1 MARLWALIIF
11 KAILSVYWT
20 LSISN
25 GNGEDPN
32 PYPTNCLLPWSHTPT
47 PMKTNCCGFR
57 IGPEMAKYEPWNILD
72 EFSWLFYFGLFFK
85 VRICHCYSRDIMQKY
100 NFKALFGSCRKKKK
114 KTILNVNLAKIF
126 LETVMDLNQWSSYST
141 KFLTLR
147 VCLDRTYFAETENW
161 KLKTL

>member
-1 MARLWALIIF
+1 MKWKIFSSPKRLAKFLYKQRQFRNASSIFRLFSQIYFHDSSLVFNNCVFQVLGQMVIALLN
-11 KAILSVYWT
+11 LSFQFLV
-20 LSISN
+20 
-25 GNGEDPN
+25 
-32 PYPTNCLLPWSHTPT
+32 
-47 PMKTNCCGFR
+47 
-57 IGPEMAKYEPWNILD
+57 
-72 EFSWLFYFGLFFK
+72 
-85 VRICHCYSRDIMQKY
+85 Y
-100 NFKALFGSCRKKKK
+100 NFKALFGSCRKKKKK